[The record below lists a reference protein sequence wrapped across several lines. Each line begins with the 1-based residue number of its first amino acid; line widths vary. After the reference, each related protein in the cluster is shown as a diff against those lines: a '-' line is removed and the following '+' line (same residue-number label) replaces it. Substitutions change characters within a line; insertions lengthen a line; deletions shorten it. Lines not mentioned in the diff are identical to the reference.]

1 MIYLKDSIW
10 SETKLL
16 SAALAKHVTIYK
28 FHILYYFRKYI
39 YILYSLHISGLD
51 FES

>member
-10 SETKLL
+10 SEAKLH
-16 SAALAKHVTIYK
+16 SAVLAKHVTIHK
-28 FHILYYFRKYI
+28 FHMLYYFRKYI